1 MSNEKKSEK
10 TLGYAWVILI
20 VCMIMQAVPFGIA
33 KNTLPQFIS
42 FVCEGE
48 GFSLA
53 SFGTVFTAGVVIS
66 ALSSPFIG
74 RMFDNPAV
82 NKKLLFTV
90 GAAFSGGG
98 FALYAFCHSLPAF
111 YGASAVVEV
120 GCAIISAIGVPVMI
134 QAWMPE
140 KRAFALGLAFAGGGI
155 GNIILQQIVPR
166 MLERYGHG
174 YTYLVLGII
183 STAVAVPVS
192 LLFIRMP
199 EKDASVRNTADNGK
213 KWGYSFSEL
222 IKFPMFWV
230 FAAGWIFVGLY
241 VSGMT
246 IQFMA
251 YFVSLG
257 YTTAARANIGSVFAL
272 FSIVGNIF
280 GGAIFSKLGEI
291 KGLFLAF
298 VLLVAGAVSLLLA
311 PYNVFWGYF
320 FAVMLGISIYSYII
334 GPSYLTAS
342 MFGNRFYGMI
352 VGIVNIFF
360 AAGYALGS
368 IVFGLV
374 ARNGENYFGAWIYNL
389 ICVIISSVLIL
400 LGTGNFL
407 KRAAERR
414 NTEENRGEDAVHE

>member
-1 MSNEKKSEK
+1 MSNEKKYNY
-10 TLGYAWVILI
+10 GWVILI

-53 SFGTVFTAGVVIS
+53 SFGTVFTVGVVIS
-66 ALSSPFIG
+66 ALVSPFIG
-74 RMFDNPAV
+74 KMFDNPSV

-90 GAAFSGGG
+90 GAALSGGG

-111 YGASAVVEV
+111 YAASGIVEV

-140 KRAFALGLAFAGGGI
+140 RRGFALGLAFAGGGI

-166 MLERYGHG
+166 MLERHG
-174 YTYLVLGII
+174 YSYSYLVLGIVAI
-183 STAVAVPVS
+183 VVAVPIS

-199 EKDASVRNTADNGK
+199 RGNVTTGEAQKEGK

-222 IKFPMFWV
+222 IKFPMFWI
-230 FAAGWIFVGLY
+230 FALGWIFVGLY

-272 FSIVGNIF
+272 FSIFGNLF

-291 KGLFLAF
+291 KGLFLAY
-298 VLLVAGAVSLLLA
+298 LLLAAGAVSLLLA
-311 PYNVFWGYF
+311 PFGVFWGYF
-320 FAVMLGISIYSYII
+320 FAVTLGISIYTYII

-342 MFGNRFYGMI
+342 MFGNKFYGMI

-360 AAGYALGS
+360 AVGYASGS
-368 IVFGLV
+368 IIFGLV
-374 ARNGENYFGAWIYNL
+374 ARNGENYLGGWIYNL
-389 ICVIISSVLIL
+389 ICVLIL
-400 LGTGNFL
+400 IGTGNFL
-407 KRAAERR
+407 KRASARRAE
-414 NTEENRGEDAVHE
+414 EQSRGEA